1 MAEADRLRSDLGEGG
16 ADNTYGLS
24 AVVYAERGDEIL
36 LLQRAEGSALAGE
49 WFLPGGFVEPGES
62 PEDAARRELAEEA
75 GVEIDGELELVGCYL
90 MYVYGHDV
98 LQVSY
103 RGAVVESSEVV
114 TSHEHDGAQWVKAQD
129 MRALL
134 TDEVVDQ
141 IARGDDRILA
151 LVQNIRTDLDRYLK
165 RASRP

>member
-1 MAEADRLRSDLGEGG
+1 MPDDDRLRSDLGDGPPP
-16 ADNTYGLS
+16 ATYALS

-49 WFLPGGFVEPGES
+49 WFLPGGFVEPGEG

-90 MYVYGHDV
+90 MYVYGQDV

-103 RGAVVESSEVV
+103 RGSVAADSAVV
-114 TSHEHDGAQWVKAQD
+114 TSDEHDGAQWVKAQD
-129 MRALL
+129 MRVLL
-134 TDEVVDQ
+134 TDDMLGQ

-151 LVQNIRTDLDRYLK
+151 LLQNIRTDLDCYLK
-165 RASRP
+165 RVSRP